1 MMRICD
7 QLDHKNIQKLC
18 GLVTDPA
25 GDNLIFMSTVG
36 HAELR
41 SKSRC

>member
-25 GDNLIFMSTVG
+25 GDNLIFMSTV
-36 HAELR
+36 R
-41 SKSRC
+41 SHGVGR